1 MSFVS
6 LHLST
11 VTLMFPIPNFQFF
24 TTLYLSLTHTSI
36 IYLSFAMLYLPM
48 YILDMITPS
57 STAKKKKKKKINS
70 TQSPP

>member
-6 LHLST
+6 LHLSI
-11 VTLMFPIPNFQFF
+11 VTLMFPIPKFQFF

-57 STAKKKKKKKINS
+57 STAKKKKKKKN
-70 TQSPP
+70 